1 MPPFRVLECPRMA
14 ARLTTYLVVAIVA
27 STLIAGLIVGAQRD
41 DSNGPVDLIVYNAVV
56 YTADGSGAKA
66 EAVAI
71 RGNQILRVGSD
82 REINRLRRPQTTVID
97 AHGAAV
103 LPGFDDAGVQFISGG
118 LSLDQIDLN
127 GATTL
132 DEIQARVRTWAEAN
146 PDRPWVLGRGWSA
159 EALGDAQPTRQ
170 ALDAVIKARPVL
182 LVSADGHAAWAN
194 TKALQMAGIG
204 KRTADPPNG
213 TIARDP
219 RTHDATGLLREG
231 ATALVTRLLPAATH
245 ADRQRALRA
254 AIEEAHRYG
263 ITSVQHLDATVEDL
277 QLYDEAR
284 RGGDLDVRVYSALA
298 LDRVDRDG
306 DLERLGVLS
315 SKYPDDPVFKTGAVS
330 LAVDGSVSSR
340 MAALLQPYAGTEV
353 SGDTVVSPDALNR
366 AVRILD
372 AQGWQV
378 IAHASGDRAVQMA
391 LDAFDHAAH
400 SNPKV
405 ARGRR
410 HRVDALVL
418 ADPADMARF
427 NKIGA
432 IASPLPFNATTPEG
446 WMRLL
451 GIERADLVLPIH
463 DLLAAHAR
471 VASGTG
477 WPAGPL
483 NPMEAVHAV
492 VNRGTDD
499 DASEPSPSAITIER
513 ALDAFTSGAAYASFD
528 EQRKGTLKAGMLA
541 DLVVLSNDIFS
552 APPSR
557 LRAASVAVTIFDGRV
572 VYRKGP
578 KTTD

>member
-1 MPPFRVLECPRMA
+1 MA

-56 YTADGSGAKA
+56 YTADGSGDKA

-82 REINRLRRPQTTVID
+82 REINRLRRPQTEIID

-103 LPGFDDAGVQFISGG
+103 LPGFNDANVQFIDGG
-118 LSLDQIDLN
+118 LSLDRIDLT
-127 GATTL
+127 GAGTIE
-132 DEIQARVRTWAEAN
+132 EIQARVGTWADAN
-146 PDRPWVLGRGWSA
+146 PDRAWVLGRGWSA
-159 EALGDAQPTRQ
+159 DAMVDVQPTRQ
-170 ALDAVIKARPVL
+170 ALDAVVKNRPVL

-194 TKALQMAGIG
+194 TRALRMAGIG
-204 KRTADPPNG
+204 KRTPDPQDG
-213 TIARDP
+213 TIARDA
-219 RTHDATGLLREG
+219 RTHDATGILHES
-231 ATALVTRLLPAATH
+231 AMALATRLLPRATH
-245 ADRQRALRA
+245 ADRARALRA
-254 AIEEAHRYG
+254 AIDEAHRNG
-263 ITSVQHLDATVEDL
+263 ITSVQHVDASVEDL

-284 RGGDLDVRVYSALA
+284 RAGDLDVRVYSALA
-298 LDRVDRDG
+298 LGRIDRDG
-306 DLERLGVLS
+306 ELERLGPLS
-315 SKYPDDPVFKTGAVS
+315 SKYPDDPLFKTGAVS
-330 LAVDGSVSSR
+330 LAIDGSVTSR
-340 MAALLQPYAGTEV
+340 TAALLEPYEGTEA

-378 IAHASGDRAVQMA
+378 IGHAAGDRAVRMA
-391 LDAFDHAAH
+391 LDAFAHAAR
-400 SNPKV
+400 SNPSV
-405 ARGRR
+405 SRRRR
-410 HRVDALVL
+410 HRIDGLVL
-418 ADPADMARF
+418 ADARDTGRF
-427 NKIGA
+427 HQLGA
-432 IASPLPFNATTPEG
+432 IASPSPFNATPQDA

-451 GIERADLVLPIH
+451 GADRAADVLPIQ
-463 DLLAAHAR
+463 DMVAARAHMAFG
-471 VASGTG
+471 SG

-483 NPMEAVHAV
+483 SPMEEVHAA
-492 VNRGTDD
+492 VNRGSAEDST
-499 DASEPSPSAITIER
+499 ASPSGITLEQAI
-513 ALDAFTSGAAYASFD
+513 DAFTSGAAYASFD

-578 KTTD
+578 KTTN